1 MIDVLKGVLKDVQEL
16 RKQIKG
22 TKFVDAAAKKSEA
35 ERIAS
40 VWFSDTRPALVSL
53 DISEETLATFDKP
66 FEQLLKLS
74 GGKNRTTS
82 YEKSLDA
89 ISRDF
94 RTKIILP
101 VQKKPKGIKEASPLN
116 DLLAA
121 LTDPAESE
129 YLKEASKCAQN
140 GFYRAAAVL
149 GWSAAID
156 RIHRTI
162 DSTGLAKFNAASV
175 SLAAQQKGRFKK
187 FNKVQNVTSI
197 SDLRSVFDD
206 TVLWIIEGMG
216 LIDVNEHHRLAA
228 CLLLRN
234 QAAHPGDAP
243 ITNWNLLSF
252 FSDLKEIVFDNP
264 DFASA
269 SPAGASTV

>member
-1 MIDVLKGVLKDVQEL
+1 MLDVLKEVLKDTQAL
-16 RKQIKG
+16 RKQIQG
-22 TKFVDAAAKKSEA
+22 TKFVDAAPKKQEA

-40 VWFSDTRPALVSL
+40 GWFSDTRPALKSL
-53 DISEETLATFDKP
+53 DIAEETLVIFDKP

-82 YEKSLDA
+82 YEKALDA
-89 ISRDF
+89 INKDF
-94 RTKIILP
+94 RAKIILP
-101 VQKKPKGIKEASPLN
+101 VQKQPKGIKQATPLD
-116 DLLAA
+116 DLLLT

-129 YLKEASKCAQN
+129 YLEEAAKCAQN

-156 RIHRTI
+156 RIHRAI
-162 DSTGLAKFNAASV
+162 ESVGIAQFNATSIT
-175 SLAAQQKGRFKK
+175 LAQQQKGRFKK
-187 FNKVQNVTSI
+187 FNKIQNVTSL
-197 SDLRSVFDD
+197 SDLRGVFDD
-206 TVLWIIEGMG
+206 TVLWILEGMG
-216 LIDVNEHHRLAA
+216 LIDANEHHRLSA

-243 ITNWNLLSF
+243 ITSWNLLSF
-252 FSDLKEIVFDNP
+252 FSDLKEIVFENK

-269 SPAGASTV
+269 SPAGTGTV